1 MADDRARLLAEFIE
15 PLRVEP
21 GSKVKLAK
29 DFDPGYKAGFLKKKD
44 GAALLNAGVEVMA
57 EYQARLAA
65 QDTWGVLEA
74 LQALDAGART
84 ARSGT

>member
-21 GSKVKLAK
+21 GSKVKLAR

-44 GAALLNAGVEVMA
+44 GAAVLNAGVEVMA
-57 EYQARLAA
+57 E
-65 QDTWGVLEA
+65 
-74 LQALDAGART
+74 
-84 ARSGT
+84 